1 MKVAKTASIIEH
13 HGATVAKEVEYMLN
27 EKEARK
33 ALCLLK
39 DTKKLYMDEFKTLF
53 NAINDNET
61 VLQEMLDDIELM
73 GNLNLHKYIYMIN
86 NINKN
91 YAMKLVEILYNINK
105 FFILFINTECISN
118 DRRDMFDSF
127 KVILKF

>member
-1 MKVAKTASIIEH
+1 
-13 HGATVAKEVEYMLN
+13 MLN

-53 NAINDNET
+53 NAINDNEI

-91 YAMKLVEILYNINK
+91 YAMKLIEILYNINK

-118 DRRDMFDSF
+118 DRRDIVDSF
-127 KVILKF
+127 KVMLKF